1 MIVTAVSVPSRY
13 AERGGDAEQRGLIGG
28 PPEWAAGEPLAATA
42 AASTYETGN
51 NAHRRRR
58 RSSEKS
64 FTSTYARALS
74 LDRGS
79 EGILRA
85 RGAALESL
93 QPHRTSAPD
102 LFTVNTLLTPP

>member
-1 MIVTAVSVPSRY
+1 MGRWGA
-13 AERGGDAEQRGLIGG
+13 IGRD
-28 PPEWAAGEPLAATA
+28 
-42 AASTYETGN
+42 
-51 NAHRRRR
+51 RRRQYVR
-58 RSSEKS
+58 NRKQRAPPPPQKQRKKLHVHIR
-64 FTSTYARALS
+64 ARALS